1 MTSQPHLHMHTG
13 SPGPACIAGW
23 RSHCGS
29 VCPPAMHVHV
39 WLLFGPSICRAHAG
53 MHMHGAPDAWKHRPA
68 ERLVVLPPRVVGR
81 VLPQRQ
87 VPEAA
92 ANLIARLPNLDR
104 DELARHG

>member
-1 MTSQPHLHMHTG
+1 
-13 SPGPACIAGW
+13 
-23 RSHCGS
+23 
-29 VCPPAMHVHV
+29 
-39 WLLFGPSICRAHAG
+39 
-53 MHMHGAPDAWKHRPA
+53 MHGAPDAWKHRPA